1 MQKQEI
7 TSLINKMNT
16 MGPMCEPW
24 GTPKCTNTS
33 LEVE

>member
-1 MQKQEI
+1 
-7 TSLINKMNT
+7 MNT

-33 LEVE
+33 LEVEWSFDDVNLGGK